1 MTSGSHIPIIEVH
14 PVEDDVVRAARQGDR
29 DAFRSLVIQ
38 YQSLVYGLVYRHLG
52 DSALAEDLTQEIFL
66 KAHRGLSGFRAES
79 KFSSWLTALAIN
91 HLRNHFKSRAHQDQ
105 RSTTPVEL
113 PTLEE
118 FDFGPEADLLQREEL
133 RRFQCAIQALP
144 VALREVLVL
153 CGVEGRSY
161 SEVSEVLGIPVGT
174 VRSRL
179 HAARTELRAL
189 ISSLFQ
195 GGCQ

>member
-1 MTSGSHIPIIEVH
+1 MTSGSLLPIVEVH
-14 PVEDDVVRAARQGDR
+14 PTEDEVVRAARDGDR
-29 DAFRSLVIQ
+29 DAFRSLVIK
-38 YQSLVYGLVYRHLG
+38 YQSLVYGLVFRHLG
-52 DSALAEDLTQEIFL
+52 DSAMAEDLTQEIFL
-66 KAHRGLSGFRAES
+66 KAHRGLTGFRAES

-91 HLRNHFKSRAHQDQ
+91 HLRNHFKSRSHQEQ
-105 RSTTPVEL
+105 RSTTPVEA
-113 PTLEE
+113 PTLED

-144 VALREVLVL
+144 VTLREVLIL

-161 SEVSEVLGIPVGT
+161 IEVSEVLGIPVGS

-179 HAARTELRAL
+179 HAARTEIRTL